1 MEIAIAITLG
11 VTEVTK
17 RIGLKERFTPIVAL
31 LVGLLS
37 VYLTVNGVSIK
48 ELVVDGIVVGLS
60 AMGLWS
66 GTKTL
71 AGK

>member
-11 VTEVTK
+11 ITEVAK
-17 RIGLKERFTPIVAL
+17 RIGLKERYAPVVAL

-37 VYLTVNGVSIK
+37 VYLTVEGASIN
-48 ELVVDGIVVGLS
+48 ELIVDGITVGLS

-66 GTKTL
+66 GTKAL

>member
-1 MEIAIAITLG
+1 MELAIAITLG

-17 RIGLKERFTPIVAL
+17 RIGLKERFAPIVAL

-37 VYLTVNGVSIK
+37 VYLTVDGINLK

-66 GTKTL
+66 GTKAL

>member
-1 MEIAIAITLG
+1 MELAIAITLG

-17 RIGLKERFTPIVAL
+17 RIGLKERFAPIVAL

-37 VYLTVNGVSIK
+37 VYLTVDGINIK

-66 GTKTL
+66 GTKAL